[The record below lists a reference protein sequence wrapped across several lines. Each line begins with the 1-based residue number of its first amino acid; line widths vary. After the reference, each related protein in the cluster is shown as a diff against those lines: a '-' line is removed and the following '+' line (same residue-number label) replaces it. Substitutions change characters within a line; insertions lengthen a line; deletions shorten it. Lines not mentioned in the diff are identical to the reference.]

1 METKKI
7 LVLCTGNSCRSQMA
21 EAYFRYFAGQ
31 KAEVYSAG
39 VETHG
44 INPLAAKTLLD
55 DGIDISAHTSNHV
68 DEYLDIPFDY
78 IITVCDH
85 ANEVCPII
93 PGNAKRFHQNFHDP
107 SKSVG
112 TKEEI
117 DEEFKK
123 ARNQIKE
130 YCRAFVN
137 TYL

>member
-1 METKKI
+1 
-7 LVLCTGNSCRSQMA
+7 MA

-31 KAEVYSAG
+31 KADVYSAG

-123 ARNQIKE
+123 ARNQIKD